1 MMRAEFRE
9 LGDGVV
15 LKVCG
20 RLTEGWVSELEQCWR
35 ANRTTHPNTR
45 ISVDLRGVTFI
56 DQAGEGLLHLMHR
69 DGASFLADGL
79 MIREVVSQ
87 ITGGSK

>member
-1 MMRAEFRE
+1 MRAEFRE
-9 LGDGVV
+9 LEDRVV

-20 RLTEGWVSELEQCWR
+20 RLTEGWASELEECWK
-35 ANRTTHPNTR
+35 ANRAAHPHGE

-56 DQAGEGLLHLMHR
+56 DKAGEALLHLMHR
-69 DGASFLADGL
+69 DGASFLAEGL

-87 ITGGSK
+87 VTGGSK

>member
-1 MMRAEFRE
+1 MRAEFRE
-9 LGDGVV
+9 HEDQVV

-20 RLTEGWVSELEQCWR
+20 RLTDGWVGELEQCWR
-35 ANRTTHPNTR
+35 DARAAHPR
-45 ISVDLRGVTFI
+45 SQISVDLREVTFI